1 MCHGDLSLTVAFD
14 TCSVP
19 GLLWAPRMP
28 PCPGGPFCVSS
39 GGSLQL
45 RFQLG
50 SDSVTLLLKENFF
63 SLSVKP
69 VQFILIHFYLV
80 RAKYYL
86 NV

>member
-1 MCHGDLSLTVAFD
+1 M
-14 TCSVP
+14 
-19 GLLWAPRMP
+19 
-28 PCPGGPFCVSS
+28 
-39 GGSLQL
+39 QL

-69 VQFILIHFYLV
+69 VQFILIRFYLV

>member
-1 MCHGDLSLTVAFD
+1 M
-14 TCSVP
+14 
-19 GLLWAPRMP
+19 
-28 PCPGGPFCVSS
+28 
-39 GGSLQL
+39 QL